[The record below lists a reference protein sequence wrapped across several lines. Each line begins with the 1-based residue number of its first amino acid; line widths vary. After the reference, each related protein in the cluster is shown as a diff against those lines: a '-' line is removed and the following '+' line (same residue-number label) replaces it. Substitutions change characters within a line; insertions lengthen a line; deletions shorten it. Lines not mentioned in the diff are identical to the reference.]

1 MPLLTIDCEEL
12 QKAVKK
18 VGIRAL
24 GGKGSQAYKNNS
36 IRSQVYG
43 DIQQQIK
50 REFGVRSYKAIKR
63 CQLNIAIEIVKKYEI
78 PFILKDQIILLNNQ
92 MAM

>member
-36 IRSQVYG
+36 
-43 DIQQQIK
+43 K
-50 REFGVRSYKAIKR
+50 
-63 CQLNIAIEIVKKYEI
+63 
-78 PFILKDQIILLNNQ
+78 
-92 MAM
+92 